1 MMRKRKTVVAKRI
14 TPKVMTGI
22 PKTFGIL
29 NDPLGNQVESRL
41 MEKEEA
47 DQRRY
52 DRFWGQDKD
61 LQDRELE
68 RYRMADEDTASLAN
82 EKWYETV
89 EIHRRWDEE
98 YQRNLWFENRSQAK
112 YKEIERREY
121 LKFVNSSLS
130 SDEVINFVWGGKT
143 VGGGLHS
150 VAGES
155 SARRDLIFSDL
166 SAINREVALSLPAT
180 VGALHMSVHLDGL
193 QQAKAIVDEAS
204 TAFKQTLRRINNQTA
219 LDGDAAQ
226 PFKTNTLAAAII
238 KKKGNAGSVHSP
250 GTKKNQAATAD
261 APMESSV
268 LLEVEPPRPI
278 AAIEG
283 HALHKWDQELML
295 QLAFMGLDKGG
306 KGYLAAEEVAG
317 VSFDAKTHS
326 LLSFTVF
333 WANIKKRQWSFFQ
346 CMSSNNAPPVSSAS
360 ASANTTVKA
369 GITLSDWMAAAERLS
384 AEEAVPLRHIRTHEE
399 HVRISEGSSLHHHS
413 HNNNNSSGGRPPLLS
428 RGAGAANVFSGL
440 PEREHRVSRHLAV
453 GDVVWALHHGGV
465 LWLPAVLR
473 AVHFQPPLQQRQQ
486 SSIPP
491 SGHSST
497 VTYSDYR
504 YDLWFPISQKE
515 LLKARSAMAARQL
528 LALPSQQAQQSQSQ
542 YPGSQVD
549 QAPSVPPKPLSE
561 ERHVCA
567 YAFDLVDSGGEGIVQ
582 LPRLVQCLQ
591 SREFSRVVAT
601 SLALSTIFHG
611 GSRVRSVDVDH
622 QEGNNEGPRSEKDTD
637 TDKER
642 AHGAKLAAGT
652 ADIPSL
658 LPVFIDTFSAPSAA
672 AAGVSEE
679 LAMEEEEEEVEI
691 EVEEEEQLDGEEEA
705 SYGVGV
711 GAGGESASV
720 SASHSM
726 TLLSSDTSVNAAD
739 EIAHNNDNNNDN
751 DNNDNND
758 NNEND
763 DGMPSDRG
771 EDGKSRNS
779 AEKAMTTTNKR
790 KIKKIIK
797 VKRAKLVPA
806 PATAPL
812 SPAGGARP
820 PPSATD
826 WISKLDFLEFCQAV
840 VDVKRYSVCTQ

>member
-143 VGGGLHS
+143 VGGGVHS

-226 PFKTNTLAAAII
+226 PFKTNALAAAII
-238 KKKGNAGSVHSP
+238 KKKGTAGSVHSP

-268 LLEVEPPRPI
+268 MLEVEPPRPI

-306 KGYLAAEEVAG
+306 KGYLTAEEVAG
-317 VSFDAKTHS
+317 VSFDAKTHG

-346 CMSSNNAPPVSSAS
+346 CMSSNNAPPAPS
-360 ASANTTVKA
+360 ASANTNVKA
-369 GITLSDWMAAAERLS
+369 GITLSDWMASAERLS

-399 HVRISEGSSLHHHS
+399 HVRISEGSSLYHHS
-413 HNNNNSSGGRPPLLS
+413 HNNSNKNSSSGRPPLLS

-440 PEREHRVSRHLAV
+440 PEREHRVSRQLTV

-465 LWLPAVLR
+465 LWLPAVVR
-473 AVHFQPPLQQRQQ
+473 AVHFQPPLQQQRQQ
-486 SSIPP
+486 PSTPP
-491 SGHSST
+491 SGHSGT

-515 LLKARSAMAARQL
+515 LLKARSAMVSCALLVQEPCCNYRHFNFFALISLYFTFSRSAQAARQL

-542 YPGSQVD
+542 GSQLD

-567 YAFDLVDSGGEGIVQ
+567 YAFD
-582 LPRLVQCLQ
+582 
-591 SREFSRVVAT
+591 
-601 SLALSTIFHG
+601 
-611 GSRVRSVDVDH
+611 
-622 QEGNNEGPRSEKDTD
+622 
-637 TDKER
+637 
-642 AHGAKLAAGT
+642 
-652 ADIPSL
+652 
-658 LPVFIDTFSAPSAA
+658 
-672 AAGVSEE
+672 VS
-679 LAMEEEEEEVEI
+679 
-691 EVEEEEQLDGEEEA
+691 
-705 SYGVGV
+705 
-711 GAGGESASV
+711 
-720 SASHSM
+720 
-726 TLLSSDTSVNAAD
+726 
-739 EIAHNNDNNNDN
+739 
-751 DNNDNND
+751 
-758 NNEND
+758 
-763 DGMPSDRG
+763 
-771 EDGKSRNS
+771 
-779 AEKAMTTTNKR
+779 
-790 KIKKIIK
+790 
-797 VKRAKLVPA
+797 
-806 PATAPL
+806 
-812 SPAGGARP
+812 
-820 PPSATD
+820 
-826 WISKLDFLEFCQAV
+826 
-840 VDVKRYSVCTQ
+840 